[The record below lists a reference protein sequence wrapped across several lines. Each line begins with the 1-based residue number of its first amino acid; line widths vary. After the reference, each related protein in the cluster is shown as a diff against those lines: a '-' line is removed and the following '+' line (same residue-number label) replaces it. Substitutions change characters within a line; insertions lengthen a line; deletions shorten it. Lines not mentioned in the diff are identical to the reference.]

1 MTKLYLKISLSIFFL
16 TVVLSSCVNLKHVND
31 FSTSSLKSVKNF
43 EAIDY
48 SFKQNCLDKCQDQ
61 NIKKLVLI
69 PQECNCEADEKA
81 DSITFL
87 IYNAVRGYLDG
98 LTNLS
103 NNNLTTYK
111 MDPLTKALTK
121 SDLAAI
127 KVEKA
132 QVEAYSNISNVLL
145 NAFANKYRKHKI
157 KEYVKAANEP
167 FQVLIRFLDFNLSS
181 NLADK
186 LNVQKLRIRED
197 YLKLIKDSTLSSLE
211 KRKTIEEYY
220 HRLDLIEAKQQT
232 LNTYSKA
239 LKKTAGGHQNLA
251 DNIDKL
257 NIYEIKEQLTQDA
270 SDIQD
275 MISEFNKIPKQ

>member
-1 MTKLYLKISLSIFFL
+1 MAKLLNKISILFL
-16 TVVLSSCVNLKHVND
+16 IAGLSSCVNLKHVSD
-31 FSTSSLKSVKNF
+31 FSSSSLKSLKNF

-48 SFKQNCLDKCQDQ
+48 SFKQNCLDKCLDQ
-61 NIKKLVLI
+61 NIKKLMII

-81 DSITFL
+81 DSITFV
-87 IYNAVRGYLDG
+87 IYNAVRGYIDG

-103 NNNLTTYK
+103 GNNLTTYR

-127 KVEKA
+127 KIEKP
-132 QVEAYSNISNVLL
+132 QIEAYSNISNILL
-145 NAFANKYRKHKI
+145 NAFTNKYRKNKI
-157 KEYVKAANEP
+157 KEYIKAGNEP
-167 FQVLIRFLDFNLSS
+167 FQVLISFLDFNLSS

-186 LNVQKLRIRED
+186 LNVQKLRIRDD
-197 YLKLIKDSTLSSLE
+197 YLKLVKDSTLSSLE
-211 KRKTIEEYY
+211 KRRTIEEYY
-220 HRLDLIEAKQQT
+220 HRSDLMEAKQLT
-232 LNTYSKA
+232 LRTYAKA
-239 LKKTAGGHQNLA
+239 LKKTASGHQKLT

-275 MISEFNKIPKQ
+275 MISEFNKIAK